1 MMFTVMQYIFIIENE
16 KNEKNERSL
25 CYAFF
30 FLNLFLANFIDRQ

>member
-30 FLNLFLANFIDRQ
+30 FFKLVLSKFY